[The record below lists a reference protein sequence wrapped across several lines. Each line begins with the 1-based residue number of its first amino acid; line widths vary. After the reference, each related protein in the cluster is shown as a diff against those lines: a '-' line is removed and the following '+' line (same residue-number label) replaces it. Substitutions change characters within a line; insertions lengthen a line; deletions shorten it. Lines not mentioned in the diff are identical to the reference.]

1 MISVVFL
8 SGRSMTEKEQKELL
22 RTSIIGSGAVDK
34 MILPEQMV
42 LGLNQF
48 FYLYDEVDIDLN
60 DDRNALFSLS

>member
-1 MISVVFL
+1 
-8 SGRSMTEKEQKELL
+8 MTEKEQKELL